1 LRVGQITLIR
11 PHKFDF
17 THAWRTPAGGEN
29 CRLIVARRCYFAICK
44 QALDSRRAD
53 RWRMN
58 TSDLDRNIVETAY
71 ARWAPIYDAV
81 CGPVMVKGRRA
92 AAAAARAI
100 GGRILEVG
108 VGTGLS
114 FDDYDSTTEITG
126 VDLSAPMLA
135 KARAKMASGR
145 YPWVKDVQLMDA
157 HQLVFADATFDCV
170 VAQFVITLVAHPE
183 QVLSE
188 CYRVVKPGGRIIL
201 VNHLYSETGVAA
213 AVERWAAQRTRAI
226 GLRPEFP
233 FARLQAWA
241 EANNDA
247 VLVERR
253 KVAPFGIY
261 TLVCFERAVPSAAA

>member
-1 LRVGQITLIR
+1 M
-11 PHKFDF
+11 K
-17 THAWRTPAGGEN
+17 
-29 CRLIVARRCYFAICK
+29 
-44 QALDSRRAD
+44 
-53 RWRMN
+53 
-58 TSDLDRNIVETAY
+58 TSDLDRTVVEAAY

-92 AAAAARAI
+92 AASAARAV

-114 FDDYDSTTEITG
+114 FDDYDASTEITG
-126 VDLSAPMLA
+126 IDICAPMLE

-145 YPWVKDVQLMDA
+145 YPYVKEVQLMDA
-157 HQLVFADATFDCV
+157 HAMAFADATFDCV
-170 VAQFVITLVAHPE
+170 VAQFVITLVANPE

-188 CYRVVKPGGRIIL
+188 CHRVVKPGGRIIL
-201 VNHLYSETGVAA
+201 VNHLYSEVGVAA
-213 AVERWAAQRTRAI
+213 AVERWAARRTRAL

-241 EANNDA
+241 HARNDA
-247 VLVERR
+247 ILVERR

-261 TLVCFERAVPSAAA
+261 TLVCFERVETTLAA